1 MRYFFFL
8 ILAFF
13 IIISCSNNKYNSGE
27 VEFTNGLPKIIVPEE
42 SVNLTDYIGDFEV
55 IQLETDSTCLIG
67 DLTKLVQYDNKIF
80 VYDRINSSVFCF
92 NLDGKFLFQVGKHGN
107 GPTEYNK
114 LRDINVNAENR
125 TIELLDRSAQSILCY
140 DLDGNY
146 LEKIKI
152 GEYFSSFICTDEGY
166 IFQRV
171 SDNPDFY
178 VLKIANASGKIMS
191 NFIPCKALDNMLISN
206 QLTLDKN
213 KIFITHGSYY
223 TVYSYH
229 EQRIVPFCSI
239 DFGKKN
245 LPKKILNK
253 SELDAFAF
261 LKIAIK
267 NYAMA
272 IYGFYE
278 STDYLTFSYFTGK
291 SSYWA
296 LYNKNTQ
303 KTVSGEL
310 KLFNERLVPPFYKK
324 DGYFYTCIDQ
334 LLLESINKKD
344 ITFKNEIENTIY
356 LRLDKSKVFEGNEM
370 GTINPLIIRFKLKD

>member
-1 MRYFFFL
+1 MRYLFFF
-8 ILAFF
+8 ILAFLF
-13 IIISCSNNKYNSGE
+13 IISCSNNKYNSGE
-27 VEFTNGLPKIIVPEE
+27 KEFTNDLPQIIVPEE
-42 SVNLTDYIGDFEV
+42 LVNLTNLMGDVEV

-67 DLTKLVQYDNKIF
+67 DLTKLIQYDNRFF
-80 VYDRINSSVFCF
+80 VYDGVTSSVFCF
-92 NLDGKFLFQVGKHGN
+92 NLDGKFLFQVGKQGK

-114 LRDINVNAENR
+114 LRDISINTENR
-125 TIELLDRSAQSILCY
+125 TIELLDRAAQCILCY

-146 LEKIKI
+146 LEKIRI
-152 GEYFSSFICTDEGY
+152 GEYFSSFVCIDKGY

-178 VLKIANASGKIMS
+178 VLKITNTMGKVIS
-191 NFIPCKALDNMLISN
+191 NFIPCKALDNTLIRN
-206 QLTLDKN
+206 QLTIDNN

-223 TVYSYH
+223 TVYSFNNQ
-229 EQRIVPFCSI
+229 EIVPFCSI

-245 LPKKILNK
+245 LPDKILNK

-267 NYAMA
+267 DYTMA

-278 STDYLTFSYFTGK
+278 SIDYFTFSYFTGK
-291 SSYWA
+291 STYWA
-296 LYNKNTQ
+296 VYNKNTQ

-310 KLFNERLVPPFYKK
+310 KLFDEKLIPPFYKK
-324 DGYFYTCIDQ
+324 DGYFYTCINQ
-334 LLLESINKKD
+334 LFLEGINKKD

-356 LRLDKSKVFEGNEM
+356 QKLDKSRVFDRDEL
-370 GTINPLIIRFKLKD
+370 GTINPFIIRFKLKE